1 MCEVCQQCSVHS
13 MQCAQQLCVVLDKDL
28 AEHSD
33 SGDTNKDIDD
43 KKDAINFMSED
54 VARYPGG

>member
-1 MCEVCQQCSVHS
+1 MYS
-13 MQCAQQLCVVLDKDL
+13 MQCALQLCVVSDKDL

-33 SGDTNKDIDD
+33 SGDTTEDSDD
-43 KKDAINFMSED
+43 NRDAIDLTSED